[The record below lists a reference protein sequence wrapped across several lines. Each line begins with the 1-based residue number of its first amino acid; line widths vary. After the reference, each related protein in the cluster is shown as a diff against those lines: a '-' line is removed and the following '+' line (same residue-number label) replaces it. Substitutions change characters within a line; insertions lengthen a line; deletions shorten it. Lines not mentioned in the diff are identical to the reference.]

1 MFKTLG
7 NQQEDP
13 GFDGAVLLSSN
24 SQYWL
29 VIDDNGNQL
38 PPFGVAAVDSEIA
51 SSARVA
57 ELLSNGSVALNGDF
71 NKPKKKKKTET
82 DTVIPET
89 VKVATV
95 PQAEPELKASKV
107 ESKIDTVANEQ
118 KLENNTIVAEPVEEK
133 QVSSN
138 KNIVNPN

>member
-13 GFDGAVLLSSN
+13 GFEDAVLLSSN

-38 PPFGVAAVDSEIA
+38 PPFGVAAVDSGIA
-51 SSARVA
+51 SSAHVA

-71 NKPKKKKKTET
+71 SKSKKKKKTET
-82 DTVIPET
+82 DTVVPET
-89 VKVATV
+89 AKVATV

-107 ESKIDTVANEQ
+107 ESKIDTVANQQ
-118 KLENNTIVAEPVEEK
+118 KLENDTIVAEPVEEK

>member
-7 NQQEDP
+7 SQQEDP
-13 GFDGAVLLSSN
+13 GFDDAVLLVSN

-51 SSARVA
+51 SSAHVV
-57 ELLSNGSVALNGDF
+57 ELLSNGSVVLNGDL

-82 DTVIPET
+82 DTVAPEV
-89 VKVATV
+89 VKAATAL
-95 PQAEPELKASKV
+95 QAEPELKASKV
-107 ESKIDTVANEQ
+107 ESKIDTLANLQ
-118 KLENNTIVAEPVEEK
+118 KLENDTIVAEPVEEK